1 MDRAPTPVRETRL
14 PETGYRL
21 SFTTGGLL
29 RAESVAIADIILS
42 TKGAAEG
49 RNRAITQNLVQQ
61 RTTASTVRVTREVL
75 QRLAELPRSGVELV
89 ARGAV
94 DESRHIL
101 WLAACLRYRFL
112 RDFGREVLR
121 ERAVTGRWSLT
132 YADFDT
138 FWNLQSSWVDA
149 LRDAADSTRAKL
161 RQNTFR
167 MLREAELLSTD
178 NRVLPSTPSLE
189 AVEVIMT
196 ASPELLLSFPIN
208 DPQATAKMTPPNG
221 GR

>member
-1 MDRAPTPVRETRL
+1 MSDA
-14 PETGYRL
+14 GYRL

-29 RAESVAIADIILS
+29 RPEAVAVASIMLS
-42 TKGAAEG
+42 TKDEAEG
-49 RNRAITQNLVQQ
+49 RDRAITQNLVQQ
-61 RTTASTVRVTREVL
+61 RTMASTVRVTREVL
-75 QRLAELPRSGVELV
+75 QRLAGLPRSGVELV
-89 ARGAV
+89 ARGSV
-94 DESRHIL
+94 DESRHLL

-112 RDFGREVLR
+112 RDFGREVLW
-121 ERAVTGRWSLT
+121 ERSVTGRSSLT

-178 NRVLPSTPSLE
+178 NRVLPSTPSPA

-208 DPQATAKMTPPNG
+208 DAQVAAKMAPPNG
-221 GR
+221 AR